1 MNYMERSKKDEKYR
15 IQLKDS
21 EHDFRSRQGHWKK
34 EYSLFTRAVF
44 WKKILLKYISFINRA
59 VQGIAS

>member
-1 MNYMERSKKDEKYR
+1 MERSKKDEKYR

-34 EYSLFTRAVF
+34 ERVQSLYKSSIL
-44 WKKILLKYISFINRA
+44 KKNST
-59 VQGIAS
+59 